1 MGIKRYF
8 TKSYLFVVYM
18 ILTLGYLKDAIAVI
32 GFIALF
38 IIVYN
43 IEKIE
48 PFKIY
53 LLILLSIGFVVDG
66 IFTLYPE
73 LHNQSYTII

>member
-1 MGIKRYF
+1 
-8 TKSYLFVVYM
+8 M

-32 GFIALF
+32 GFLALF

-48 PFKIY
+48 SFKIY

-73 LHNQSYTII
+73 LHNKSYTII

>member
-1 MGIKRYF
+1 VGIKRYF

>member
-1 MGIKRYF
+1 
-8 TKSYLFVVYM
+8 M